1 MNMYKPTEA
10 FAQELDANDPFNQ
23 YKQEFYISEDHIYL
37 DGNSLGLMSK
47 RAEESLQ
54 QVMDTWKEEAIG
66 GWMNSEHPWFYLS
79 ESLGERVAPLVGGKP
94 EEVVVTGSTTTNLHQ
109 LVSTFYQPEGNRTKI
124 LADELNFPSDIYAL
138 QSQLN
143 LHGYDPDE
151 HLIQVGSRDGRTI
164 DENDI
169 IQAMTEDVALI
180 VLPTVLYRSGQLLNI
195 RKLTEAAHERGILI
209 GFDGCHSVGAIPHNF
224 HEDGVDFAYWCHY
237 KYVNSGPGGVA
248 GLFIHENHFD
258 RTPGLTGWFGS
269 DKDKQFD
276 MEHTFT
282 KAQDAGAFQIGTPH
296 VFSAA
301 PLIGS
306 LALFEEVGIDAVRE
320 KSLQATAYF
329 MYLVEHEL
337 SDFGFTI
344 GNPREATRRGGH
356 ICLEHDAAASICKA
370 LKERDITPDF
380 RAPNV
385 IRLAPVAF
393 YVSYHDIYRAVQI
406 LKDIMTNETYK
417 QYQNERDVIA

>member
-1 MNMYKPTEA
+1 MYKPTEA